1 MSQTSLEGEVIQE
14 FSYTR
19 AIVERVLA
27 EHPKS
32 RDWEDE
38 KFREFVFT
46 FCRFYDLREPDSSET
61 IRRTRQ
67 KIQNT
72 DGLYP
77 PSEETRK
84 LREARAE
91 AIKRNMRYI

>member
-14 FSYTR
+14 FAYTR

-27 EHPKS
+27 EHQKS
-32 RDWEDE
+32 RDYEDE
-38 KFREFVFT
+38 TFREFVFT
-46 FCRFYDLREPDSSET
+46 YCRYWDLRLPASSET

-72 DGLYP
+72 EGKYP

-91 AIKRNMRYI
+91 AIKRNIRYV